1 MEKKQNFEYKSL
13 DFISFLRHI
22 AVSFLKRGILLKLKT
37 HSGAK
42 KRFRAKPGGAIK
54 RKKKNLRHLLINKS
68 SKRKRHLGILT
79 YVSKSNKRTVEELLA
94 LR

>member
-1 MEKKQNFEYKSL
+1 ME
-13 DFISFLRHI
+13 IS
-22 AVSFLKRGILLKLKT
+22 LKLKT

-42 KRFRAKPGGAIK
+42 KRFRAKPSGAIK

-68 SKRKRHLGILT
+68 SKRKRKLGILT
-79 YVSKSNKRTVEELLA
+79 YVNPSNKKAVQKMLG

>member
-1 MEKKQNFEYKSL
+1 MG
-13 DFISFLRHI
+13 
-22 AVSFLKRGILLKLKT
+22 VKLKT

-42 KRFRAKPGGAIK
+42 KRFRAKPSGVIK
-54 RKKKNLRHLLINKS
+54 RKKKNLRHLLINKN

-79 YVSKSNKRTVEELLA
+79 YVSDANKKAVQQLLG

>member
-1 MEKKQNFEYKSL
+1 MKQ
-13 DFISFLRHI
+13 
-22 AVSFLKRGILLKLKT
+22 KT

-42 KRFRAKPGGAIK
+42 KRFRAKPSGLIK

-79 YVSKSNKRTVEELLA
+79 YVSPENKKTVQKLLN
-94 LR
+94 LG

>member
-1 MEKKQNFEYKSL
+1 MIFSL
-13 DFISFLRHI
+13 SI
-22 AVSFLKRGILLKLKT
+22 KGLKLESKLINLKTGVTPLKIKT

-42 KRFRAKPGGAIK
+42 KRFRAKPSGIIK

-68 SKRKRHLGILT
+68 SKRKRHLGVMT
-79 YVSKSNKRTVEELLA
+79 YVSSANKKAVDRLLG

>member
-1 MEKKQNFEYKSL
+1 M
-13 DFISFLRHI
+13 
-22 AVSFLKRGILLKLKT
+22 ALKLKT

-54 RKKKNLRHLLINKS
+54 RKKKNLRHLLIKKS
-68 SKRKRHLGILT
+68 SKKKRQLGLLT
-79 YVSKSNKRTVEELLA
+79 YVSKTNKRAVEELLA